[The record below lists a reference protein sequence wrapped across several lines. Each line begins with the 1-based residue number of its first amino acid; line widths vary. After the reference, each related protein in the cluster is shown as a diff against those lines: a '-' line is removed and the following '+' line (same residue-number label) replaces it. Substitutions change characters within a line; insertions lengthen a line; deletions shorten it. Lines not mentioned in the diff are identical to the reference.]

1 MFEMLVRYLCAVQYV
16 EDIEIPISLG
26 WEVGSPGS
34 EMHILE
40 SSAMG
45 LVGITK
51 AVDVDREERSEDCSL
66 GHYNL

>member
-16 EDIEIPISLG
+16 EDMEIQISVG
-26 WEVGSPGS
+26 WEVGSPGL
-34 EMHILE
+34 EMHVLE

-51 AVDVDREERSEDCSL
+51 AVNVNRGERYED
-66 GHYNL
+66 